1 MKKLIGYV
9 ALAAGLLVA
18 GSCQKESAHGG
29 EAQETVNTAFRVE
42 IPSEEATKAVS
53 EAENV
58 DIVFYEVWDEE
69 FEQRLFPYEGSMP
82 NLAQVHGG
90 VAEIIIDLVKDQKF
104 NLIFWAQNASC
115 KDEVYSWTDLKN
127 INVDYSKFTE
137 DQKDVYDAFYAV
149 EEDVMGDGQS
159 RTIYLYRPF
168 AQVNFCASEMST
180 PTLGPITL
188 SGNTVTVSD
197 VATRFNTLTGLGDA
211 AVKDVSFSTG
221 DALVS
226 DETINVGG
234 IDFSW
239 VAMNYLLVPCP
250 SVDKPAVNVTVSADF
265 LTNFGTVHQTVLNVP
280 IQRNYR
286 TNIVGDLFSVG
297 ANLRIEVVPGF
308 TGDKPTIEI
317 K

>member
-29 EAQETVNTAFRVE
+29 EAQETVKTAFRVE

-137 DQKDVYDAFYAV
+137 DQKDVYDAFYTV

-197 VATRFNTLTGLGDA
+197 VATIFNTLTGLGDA
-211 AVKDVSFSTG
+211 AVKNVSFSTE

-234 IDFSW
+234 TDFSW

>member
-29 EAQETVNTAFRVE
+29 EAQETVKTAFRVE

-69 FEQRLFPYEGSMP
+69 FEQRMFPYEGSMP

-115 KDEVYSWTDLKN
+115 KGEVYSWTDLKN

-211 AVKDVSFSTG
+211 AVKNVSFSTE

-234 IDFSW
+234 TDFSW

-297 ANLRIEVVPGF
+297 ANLRIEIVPGF

>member
-18 GSCQKESAHGG
+18 GSCQKESARGG
-29 EAQETVNTAFRVE
+29 EAQETVKTAFRVE

-211 AVKDVSFSTG
+211 AVKNVSFSTE

-234 IDFSW
+234 TDFSW